1 LADFDVVTAET
12 QSHKFK
18 PESPPTSII
27 VFSKNVLLKVKTNM
41 TTENTPKKGN
51 TGWYI
56 AAAIIVIVI
65 VVVGVLAYQYTMPS
79 TSPSPSPSTSQTPA
93 PSSSATTMT
102 IYAGEPSGTAYGFG
116 LNSSSITS
124 NPGPTMTFTQGQTYT
139 ITLMNVGQAPHGWEI
154 VSTKAVGTAMFGAGI
169 GVTSF
174 ISAGAS
180 ASVTFTP
187 TQSGDFFY
195 LCTVPGHVALG
206 MWGNVV
212 VNP

>member
-1 LADFDVVTAET
+1 
-12 QSHKFK
+12 
-18 PESPPTSII
+18 
-27 VFSKNVLLKVKTNM
+27 M

-79 TSPSPSPSTSQTPA
+79 TSPCPSPSTSQTPAPSASQTPA

-102 IYAGEPSGTAYGFG
+102 IYAGEPSATAYGFG
-116 LNSSSITS
+116 LSSSSITS
-124 NPGPTMTFTQGQTYT
+124 NPGPTLTFTQGQTYT
-139 ITLMNVGQAPHGWEI
+139 ITLMNVGQVPHGWEI

-187 TQSGDFFY
+187 TQSGNFFY